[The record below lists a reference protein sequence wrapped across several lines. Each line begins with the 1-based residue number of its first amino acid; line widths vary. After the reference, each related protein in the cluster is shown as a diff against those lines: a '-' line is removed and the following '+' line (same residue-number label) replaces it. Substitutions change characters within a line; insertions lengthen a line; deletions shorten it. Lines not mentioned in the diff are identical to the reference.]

1 MSGAVARIFYI
12 PDYFTFTYCKKDRKS
27 YQQYLKE
34 YAISLEE
41 DVEKIVVEAGVDL
54 YDAIKELKED
64 GVYYIAQYSG
74 ESRKMGGIYALLNL
88 FLICEFDCGGGGYD
102 DAYINLNTDYHRTNE
117 KLESLIILNLQNKFK
132 GEKNGR

>member
-1 MSGAVARIFYI
+1 MSGATARVFYI
-12 PDYFTFTYCKKDRKS
+12 PDYFTFTYCKEDKKS

-34 YAISLEE
+34 YACSLEE
-41 DVEKIVVEAGVDL
+41 DIDDIVEEAGVEL

-74 ESRKMGGIYALLNL
+74 DSRKMGGMYALLNL

-102 DAYINLNTDYHRTNE
+102 DAYINLNTNYHRTNE
-117 KLESLIILNLQNKFK
+117 KLELLIKLNLKKQV
-132 GEKNGR
+132 